1 MPEENN
7 GGRVPLDTVSFQQI
21 SKILELTDQLGLDR
35 EWIEIPLSTESPG
48 LVRKLKSGKLEII
61 VDADRPF
68 DQWLADLPSQIQ
80 GATGA

>member
-1 MPEENN
+1 MPLE
-7 GGRVPLDTVSFQQI
+7 TVSFQQI
-21 SKILELTDQLGLDR
+21 SRILELTDQLGLDR

-68 DQWLADLPSQIQ
+68 DQWLADLPSKIQ

>member
-1 MPEENN
+1 MPLE
-7 GGRVPLDTVSFQQI
+7 TVSFQQI
-21 SKILELTDQLGLDR
+21 SRILELTDQLGLDR

-68 DQWLADLPSQIQ
+68 DQWLVDLPSQIQ

>member
-1 MPEENN
+1 M
-7 GGRVPLDTVSFQQI
+7 PLDTVSFQQI
-21 SKILELTDQLGLDR
+21 SRILELTDLLGLDR
-35 EWIEIPLSTESPG
+35 EWIEIPLSAESPG

>member
-1 MPEENN
+1 M
-7 GGRVPLDTVSFQQI
+7 PLDTVSFQQI
-21 SKILELTDQLGLDR
+21 SRILELTDQLGLDR

>member
-1 MPEENN
+1 MND
-7 GGRVPLDTVSFQQI
+7 GGRMPLDTVSFQQI
-21 SKILELTDQLGLDR
+21 SRILELTDLLGLDR
-35 EWIEIPLSTESPG
+35 EWIEIPLSAESPG

>member
-1 MPEENN
+1 M
-7 GGRVPLDTVSFQQI
+7 PLDTVSFQQI
-21 SKILELTDQLGLDR
+21 SRILELTDQLGLDR

-68 DQWLADLPSQIQ
+68 DRWLADLPSQIQ

>member
-1 MPEENN
+1 MPLE
-7 GGRVPLDTVSFQQI
+7 TVSFQQI
-21 SKILELTDQLGLDR
+21 SRILELTDQLGLDR

>member
-1 MPEENN
+1 MNY
-7 GGRVPLDTVSFQQI
+7 GGRMPFDTVSFQQI
-21 SKILELTDQLGLDR
+21 SRILELTDQLGLDR

>member
-1 MPEENN
+1 M
-7 GGRVPLDTVSFQQI
+7 PLDTVSFQQI
-21 SKILELTDQLGLDR
+21 SQILELTDQLGLDR
-35 EWIEIPLSTESPG
+35 EWIEIPLSAESPG

-68 DQWLADLPSQIQ
+68 DQWLTDLPSQIQ

>member
-1 MPEENN
+1 M
-7 GGRVPLDTVSFQQI
+7 PLDTVSFQQI
-21 SKILELTDQLGLDR
+21 SRILELTDHLGLDR

>member
-1 MPEENN
+1 M
-7 GGRVPLDTVSFQQI
+7 PLDTVSFQQI
-21 SKILELTDQLGLDR
+21 SRILQLTDQLGLDR

>member
-1 MPEENN
+1 M
-7 GGRVPLDTVSFQQI
+7 PLDTVSFQQI
-21 SKILELTDQLGLDR
+21 SKILDLTDQLGLDR

>member
-1 MPEENN
+1 MNY
-7 GGRVPLDTVSFQQI
+7 GGRMPLDTVSFQQI
-21 SKILELTDQLGLDR
+21 SRILELTDQLGLDR